1 MLMNLLGPGSGDFI
15 PKWLKWDT
23 DLKHFAQQAFTWRL
37 NKMNLDLNHS
47 NASNKNQ
54 TSHDMKRYISP
65 KTMKN
70 PWPLVRPSE
79 TMRGDAL
86 RDAPFSYIKQ
96 AGWAVTGDVLSW
108 FCDNTKTWMFWFLP
122 IAMVKLFFLR
132 IALHKRGGESVS
144 FLFRSGSK
152 FFLTSPKTT
161 NLQFQLH
168 SSKNQM
174 ILRVVFQG
182 LHHGTCQLEIR
193 SAGDSTGAPELLT
206 GWTCENC
213 WCLSKTVN
221 LHSQKPVALVV
232 V

>member
-122 IAMVKLFFLR
+122 IAMVKGAGSPYHFYFALEVSFFNLT
-132 IALHKRGGESVS
+132 KNNKPSVS
-144 FLFRSGSK
+144 IAFIKKSDDFKSCFSRFAPWHL
-152 FFLTSPKTT
+152 P
-161 NLQFQLH
+161 
-168 SSKNQM
+168 
-174 ILRVVFQG
+174 
-182 LHHGTCQLEIR
+182 
-193 SAGDSTGAPELLT
+193 AWDSISWRFDRRTWVT
-206 GWTCENC
+206 YR
-213 WCLSKTVN
+213 VN
-221 LHSQKPVALVV
+221 LWKLLMP
-232 V
+232 